1 MNINYI
7 KDKKIGCLKELEKE
21 IGYDELTKLITLNY
35 ITTKTI
41 LSKGIYLW
49 IITDNCKRLSVKE
62 KFFLKIKRIY
72 FENMHHIRH
81 S

>member
-7 KDKKIGCLKELEKE
+7 KDKKIGCLKKLEKE

-35 ITTKTI
+35 ITTKII
-41 LSKGIYLW
+41 LSKGIHLW
-49 IITDNCKRLSVKE
+49 IITDNCKKLSVKE
-62 KFFLKIKRIY
+62 KFLLNIKRIY
-72 FENMHHIRH
+72 FENMHYIRH